1 MMNKLKT
8 EKILLPVEGMTCAS
22 CVARV
27 EKTVAKFDGIS
38 NVSVNLATEKVT
50 LEYNPAVVDLNKLA
64 ETVEDIGYKLDISD
78 LHKEKTSPQESGDYV
93 DSHLKQLKSELT
105 LAVVFTIPIAIIN
118 MSMMW
123 EGFFLNNFLNV
134 EQINKLLLIL
144 TTPVIFISGKRFY
157 KIFWNNLKHF
167 TADMNSLVAIGT
179 GAAYLF
185 SLLLT
190 LFPEVFSHK
199 NHNYHVYFD
208 TTAVIITLILLGRW
222 LESRAKSKTGSA
234 IKKLIE
240 LQPKTAI
247 VKENKIEIEK
257 ILDDLKTGDII
268 VIKPGGRIPADGI
281 ITFGTSSVNE
291 AMITG
296 ESLPVEK
303 FIGSKV
309 IGGTIN
315 TTGYFEFE
323 ITTIGKNSVLGQIIK
338 LVEEAQGS
346 KAPIQNL
353 ADKVAAIFVPIVV
366 VIAIITFIVW
376 LFIRPDDLSVGLM
389 NFVAVLIIAC
399 PCALGLATPTAL
411 IVGMGKAAQ
420 NGILFKSGES
430 LEELHRADTII
441 FDKTGT
447 ITEGKL
453 SVQNVLLKDI
463 PETEFLSLLTSIE
476 SKSEH
481 PIARAIVD
489 YVKEKSISPISI
501 TDFENKPGKGIK
513 GLVDNKIILAGNESF
528 MHENKIDLNFF
539 KTDLK
544 KDSIQN
550 SSLIFLAS
558 NGSIKGF
565 VNVVDSIKNNSVEV
579 IKKIKEMKVEPVL
592 ISGDNENVT
601 KHIAS
606 ITGIDKYEAGVMP
619 EHKSSKVIKLQDAGR
634 KVIMVGD
641 GINDAPA
648 LVKSNVGIAIG
659 HGTDVAIESADV
671 VLINGDLMGI
681 VKSLRLSKQTIKII
695 KQNLFWAF
703 IYNVIGIPLAAL
715 GLLNPMFAALAMSLS
730 SVSVISN
737 SLRLKN
743 ARI

>member
-1 MMNKLKT
+1 MKQILA
-8 EKILLPVEGMTCAS
+8 EKISLPVEGMTCAS

-27 EKTVAKFDGIS
+27 EKAITKFEG
-38 NVSVNLATEKVT
+38 VSAVNVNLATEKVT
-50 LEYNPAVVDLNKLA
+50 LEYDPSLVDLNEIA
-64 ETVEDIGYKLDISD
+64 TIVEDIGYKID
-78 LHKEKTSPQESGDYV
+78 LTILQKENNPPQEKTNYV
-93 DSHLKQLKSELT
+93 DSHLNELKSDLIFAAILT
-105 LAVVFTIPIAIIN
+105 VPIAIIN
-118 MSMMW
+118 MGIMW
-123 EGFFLNNFLNV
+123 ESFFLNSFLDV
-134 EQINKLLLIL
+134 EQINKILLLL
-144 TTPVIFISGKRFY
+144 TTPVLFISGKRFY

-167 TADMNSLVAIGT
+167 SADMNSLVAIGT

-190 LFPEVFSHK
+190 LFPEIFPHSK
-199 NHNYHVYFD
+199 HNNHVYFD
-208 TTAVIITLILLGRW
+208 TAAVIITLILLGRW

-247 VKENKIEIEK
+247 VKEQNREIERQ
-257 ILDDLKTGDII
+257 IDELKPGDII
-268 VIKPGGRIPADGI
+268 VIKPGTKIPADGI
-281 ITFGTSSVNE
+281 ITSGSSSVNE

-296 ESLPVEK
+296 ESIPVEK

-315 TTGYFEFE
+315 ITGYFEFE
-323 ITTIGKNSVLGQIIK
+323 ISTIGKNSVLGQIIK

-353 ADKVAAIFVPIVV
+353 ADKVASIFVPVV
-366 VIAIITFIVW
+366 VLIAIVTFVIW
-376 LFIRPDDLSVGLM
+376 MIIKPDDLSIAIM

-420 NGILFKSGES
+420 NGILFKNGES
-430 LEELHRADTII
+430 LEELHRSDTIV

-453 SVQNVLLKDI
+453 SVKNIFFKDVS
-463 PETEFLSLLTSIE
+463 EAEFLSTLSSLE

-481 PIARAIVD
+481 PVAKAITK
-489 YVKEKSISPISI
+489 YSENKNIKPLLI
-501 TDFENKPGKGIK
+501 TEFENKPGKGIK
-513 GLVDNKIILAGNESF
+513 GRTDNKILLAGNESF
-528 MHENKIDLNFF
+528 LMENKIDLSLL
-539 KTDLK
+539 KSEIK
-544 KDSIQN
+544 KDMVYN
-550 SSLIFLAS
+550 SSIVFLAIDG
-558 NGSIKGF
+558 NVKGF
-565 VNVVDSIKNNSVEV
+565 VSVIDSVKSNSAEV
-579 IKKIKEMKVEPVL
+579 IKQIKEMELEPIL
-592 ISGDNENVT
+592 LSGDNENVT
-601 KHIAS
+601 KYISS
-606 ITGIDKYEAGVMP
+606 ITGIIKYESGVMP
-619 EHKSSKVIKLQDAGR
+619 NHKSGKVKKLQEEGK

-648 LVKSNVGIAIG
+648 LVQSNVGIAIG
-659 HGTDVAIESADV
+659 NGTDVAIDSADV
-671 VLINGDLMGI
+671 VLISGDLSGV
-681 VKSLRLSKQTIKII
+681 VKSIKLSKRTIAVI

-703 IYNVIGIPLAAL
+703 IYNVIGIPLAAT

-737 SLRLKN
+737 SLRLKKVKL
-743 ARI
+743 